1 MCLISRPRKER
12 KKKRSEDERGMEFIS
27 WKIGFNWQRPNDG
40 EERSFKNFFPFT
52 KILQNVSFFR
62 KDWSIPPLYLRTEKK
77 KGRNSSRSSDE
88 LSSRTSFFFQ
98 LTIHRQ
104 RWSTRVAQDSCAG
117 RRCIF
122 GLFERE
128 EEGWGDAEEEE
139 EKRRITR
146 RRRDKSRGRS
156 HRCTLSN

>member
-40 EERSFKNFFPFT
+40 EERSFKIFFPFT
-52 KILQNVSFFR
+52 KILQNVSLFR

-98 LTIHRQ
+98 STIHRQ

-128 EEGWGDAEEEE
+128 EEGG
-139 EKRRITR
+139 RCR
-146 RRRDKSRGRS
+146 RRRGEEEDNEKKTRQEPRS
-156 HRCTLSN
+156 FSSMHAL

>member
-40 EERSFKNFFPFT
+40 EERSFKNFFSFYKDFT
-52 KILQNVSFFR
+52 KRLALSKRLKHSSVVFTNR
-62 KDWSIPPLYLRTEKK
+62 KEKRK
-77 KGRNSSRSSDE
+77 KFIALERWTL
-88 LSSRTSFFFQ
+88 LSNQLFFQ
-98 LTIHRQ
+98 STIHRQ

-128 EEGWGDAEEEE
+128 EEGG
-139 EKRRITR
+139 RCR
-146 RRRDKSRGRS
+146 RRRGEEEDNEKKTRQEPRS
-156 HRCTLSN
+156 FSSMHAL